1 MKINL
6 TNRQFLSATVIIFY
20 LLPWLFFSS
29 YSIGLMSHHKSWNLL
44 SIGLLL
50 VAFGTLILI
59 LMLYYWEESVI
70 TQSKQDASPLELSQS
85 SALNKEAKVTS
96 LDPALFFNQSTHY
109 APLHEDATENVKEL
123 NLLQTALKESQE
135 LQEQLS
141 RDLEL
146 KTQELQEREE
156 ETQQLRLKAEQA
168 AQDFADYKLF
178 SEEQLKQKQLQFNA
192 LQQMIEDQRSE
203 MEKRQEQIHQLDTK
217 VHDLSYEIKTL
228 LYLHEEETAPLKV
241 NVKKEELTPF
251 FKPTPIETYPS
262 ISVQLEESIPLESET
277 NESPIQSSLDAL
289 KLLRKCIQTA
299 EKLTGAN
306 YHNTESS
313 RYRELS
319 PSYYALDQRRLF
331 DCIRHDPSALMMV
344 YSQKEQ
350 KVLFVNTKVRTLL
363 GWTQEKFIADF
374 SVILQE
380 GLLEWKKAI
389 SLLSTL
395 PEAQARLIAKTK
407 NGQEIFLDG
416 YVGVIPSGL
425 FRQYVMAVFYPV

>member
-50 VAFGTLILI
+50 VAFGTLVLI

-70 TQSKQDASPLELSQS
+70 SQSKQEALPLELPFE
-85 SALNKEAKVTS
+85 KEAKVTS
-96 LDPALFFNQSTHY
+96 LDPTLFFNQPTHY
-109 APLHEDATENVKEL
+109 EPLHEDSSENVKEL

-141 RDLEL
+141 KDLEL
-146 KTQELQEREE
+146 KAQELQEREE
-156 ETQQLRLKAEQA
+156 ENQQLRLKAEQA

-228 LYLHEEETAPLKV
+228 LYLHEEETAPPKV
-241 NVKKEELTPF
+241 NIKKDELTPLF
-251 FKPTPIETYPS
+251 TPMPIEVSPS
-262 ISVQLEESIPLESET
+262 ISVQLEEPNPISIESEA

-389 SLLSTL
+389 SLLSNL

-425 FRQYVMAVFYPV
+425 FRQYVLGVFYPV

>member
-1 MKINL
+1 MKFNI

-29 YSIGLMSHHKSWNLL
+29 YSIGLMSQHKSWNLL

-50 VAFGTLILI
+50 VACGTLILI
-59 LMLYYWEESVI
+59 LMLYYWEESVVKYY
-70 TQSKQDASPLELSQS
+70 KQDAPPLELPFTSNS
-85 SALNKEAKVTS
+85 EKEAKVTS
-96 LDPALFFNQSTHY
+96 LAPSLFFNQPSHY
-109 APLHEDATENVKEL
+109 EPFPEGSIENVKDL

-141 RDLEL
+141 KDLEL
-146 KTQELQEREE
+146 KKQELQEREE
-156 ETQQLRLKAEQA
+156 ETQELRLKAQQA

-178 SEEQLKQKQLQFNA
+178 SEEQLKQKQLQFNS
-192 LQQMIEDQRSE
+192 LQQMTEDQRSE

-228 LYLHEEETAPLKV
+228 LYLHEEETAPPKS
-241 NVKKEELTPF
+241 NVKKDDMTPLFASTLTDLSPQ
-251 FKPTPIETYPS
+251 
-262 ISVQLEESIPLESET
+262 ISVQLEE
-277 NESPIQSSLDAL
+277 PIQMENEATEIPIQTSLEAL
-289 KLLRKCIQTA
+289 KLLKKCVQTA

-374 SVILQE
+374 SVIMQE

-389 SLLSTL
+389 SLLSAI
-395 PEAQARLIAKTK
+395 PESQARLIAKTK

-416 YVGVIPSGL
+416 YVGVIPTGL
-425 FRQYVMAVFYPV
+425 FRQYVLGVFYPV